1 MVCLWTH
8 PTTLITWGSSC
19 LTQHNNGVV
28 QWCVPLPKRN
38 HFNMVSS
45 VFRWLL
51 ALCTC
56 NDLKAEVWN
65 LNQEILTFDVDWN
78 VATVLVRVAVNHLHT
93 VSLLSPNWSP
103 RSETL
108 CPVPVR
114 WLGGGW
120 GPLPV
125 VTCPLIWG
133 CQISPYHISRSIKE
147 IWMMVLYK
155 DTKSSHWWSRLL
167 MYVVLRHL

>member
-114 WLGGGW
+114 WLGGDF
-120 GPLPV
+120 PIDLRLPDLTV
-125 VTCPLIWG
+125 PH
-133 CQISPYHISRSIKE
+133 QS
-147 IWMMVLYK
+147 LYK
-155 DTKSSHWWSRLL
+155 RDLDDGFIQRYQIFSL
-167 MYVVLRHL
+167 MVKIAYVCRIETSLDCCIAS